1 MVTHINP
8 LPLAHLPPTPWLCWQ
23 GTLAQPPHSASGRG
37 ALPGISH
44 RKQLAPGGGSRRLTV
59 SRCAK
64 APAPRRPE
72 VSSCAW
78 ELGRLASDQDFSNAK
93 AARQTLACK
102 LQKIH
107 GCRETETSIL
117 HLQGPL
123 GKPLQP
129 QQLLWPGL
137 SPESLTKLIVTMIL
151 CYLPTLL
158 ECGGSEDTILGVQS

>member
-23 GTLAQPPHSASGRG
+23 GTLTQPPHSDSGRG

-102 LQKIH
+102 LQEDSWVQGDRNVH
-107 GCRETETSIL
+107 FAPAGPSGETPATSAAL
-117 HLQGPL
+117 VAWT
-123 GKPLQP
+123 QP
-129 QQLLWPGL
+129 RVPH
-137 SPESLTKLIVTMIL
+137 
-151 CYLPTLL
+151 
-158 ECGGSEDTILGVQS
+158 